1 MIIPKIFICN
11 PRDSLSSLEFTAG
24 RCARRPIRAENTAQT
39 RGQRKIPNNPY
50 PLQETHP
57 DKTHRPNRWLT
68 PAILLVRFRV
78 DKISE
83 MIDTLESRVLFSAA
97 AHSALASLRVDVGS
111 IGHRVNA
118 MIVANNSAIAN
129 LQNDL
134 SVFPT
139 AGSSDHLDLRV
150 LNIQFRVKVAALAND
165 YNDIK
170 VLLGQDITQLIADTN
185 AYDRTPAAAE
195 GLVVQASEKQL
206 TAQAAA
212 ASSTL
217 AQDTNNLKYAYE
229 QALAVV
235 QASHPLDTT
244 LVTRTTNIATAL
256 ANNVYALQAVASTVA
271 LTDVA
276 NFITS
281 LEPDGVI
288 TTA

>member
-1 MIIPKIFICN
+1 
-11 PRDSLSSLEFTAG
+11 
-24 RCARRPIRAENTAQT
+24 
-39 RGQRKIPNNPY
+39 
-50 PLQETHP
+50 
-57 DKTHRPNRWLT
+57 
-68 PAILLVRFRV
+68 
-78 DKISE
+78 